1 MLANH
6 DDMEE
11 CVFISMPYEEA
22 SICYDAMEEL
32 LRRCDGELAQKL
44 KDAIT
49 DLMGCVNVE

>member
-11 CVFISMPYEEA
+11 CVFISMTYEEA
-22 SICYDAMEEL
+22 SVCYDSMEEL
-32 LRRCDGELAQKL
+32 IRRYGGELDQKF